1 MGAKGLLWI
10 IEMKSKICICK
21 EDFRMNNTS
30 VGWNIDFKKN
40 QEYFYTIE
48 EHDYFNCQEKETALL
63 LYFVSD
69 GNITELFKG
78 VPFVEKK
85 FKKYFDNTQEDRNDK
100 LNKILND

>member
-1 MGAKGLLWI
+1 MGAKELLWI
-10 IEMKSKICICK
+10 IEMTSKICICK

-40 QEYFYTIE
+40 QEYFYTVE
-48 EHDYFNCQEKETALL
+48 VHDETSML